1 MKKLLTSIVSILTV
15 AMVIITIGTAALIAA
30 DSQQACQQF
39 DDQVERLDVS
49 GAASTLKAA
58 FSTAPSDYEVLYRM
72 ARLHVLLGNDEPNK
86 DKQLA
91 LYEKAVDFGN
101 KAIAANGKGMGG
113 YVYRA
118 AANGKIALFKG
129 IFSVSDVVAKVRD
142 DAWYAI
148 KLGNGAPNMMAAAHY
163 ILGRAHLSLAAKP
176 KLFRSPLGLGW
187 GNVDEAYTHLKKA
200 RELRPG
206 FVMYEL
212 EYAKCLAEMDKEQ
225 DALTVAR
232 KISGLKNIEPGD
244 AQRKNEAKDLIADLE

>member
-1 MKKLLTSIVSILTV
+1 MLISASTAVAGSI
-15 AMVIITIGTAALIAA
+15 
-30 DSQQACQQF
+30 DEACNLF
-39 DDQVERLDVS
+39 DDQVERLELS
-49 GAASTLKAA
+49 AAASTLKAA
-58 FSTAPSDYEVLYRM
+58 FATAPSDYEVLYRM
-72 ARLHVLLGNDEPNK
+72 ARLQVLLGNEETNK

-91 LYEKAVDFGN
+91 LYEKGVDYGN
-101 KAIAANGKGMGG
+101 KAIAANNKGMGG

-129 IFSVSDVVAKVRD
+129 IFSVGSVVAKVRD

-148 KLGNGAPNMMAAAHY
+148 KLGNGTTKLQAAAHY
-163 ILGRAHLSLAAKP
+163 ILGRTHLSLAAKP
-176 KLFRSPLGLGW
+176 KIIRSPLGLGW

-232 KISGLKNIEPGD
+232 KIAALKNIEPGD
-244 AQRKNEAKDLIADLE
+244 PQRKNEAKDLIADLE